1 MERNDRQVWGP
12 PPRVEARAFLEAQE
26 TWKDTQTLVSVIA
39 GSFFSLGVEFG
50 CSGVQ
55 AWDLQLGD

>member
-1 MERNDRQVWGP
+1 M
-12 PPRVEARAFLEAQE
+12 EARAFLEAQE

-39 GSFFSLGVEFG
+39 RGLFSLGVEFG